1 MINKEK
7 NFFNNVFNIV
17 MDVKGKTKDNR
28 KARMWLN
35 YVHEGTWSWFNNK
48 NGKLAKLKAS
58 YTTTPKSA
66 KCI

>member
-28 KARMWLN
+28 KARM
-35 YVHEGTWSWFNNK
+35 
-48 NGKLAKLKAS
+48 
-58 YTTTPKSA
+58 
-66 KCI
+66 